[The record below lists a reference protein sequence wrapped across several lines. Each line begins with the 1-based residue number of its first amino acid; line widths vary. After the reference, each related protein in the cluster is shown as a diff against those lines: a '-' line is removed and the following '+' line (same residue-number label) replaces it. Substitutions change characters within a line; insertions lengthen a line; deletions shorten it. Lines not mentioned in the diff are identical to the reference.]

1 MREGTVSSAPCLFV
15 CQVIRPKHTFPTD
28 SEITTEFLVTSSLST
43 EKRMINKANTTGHT
57 VGYIELNKTW
67 ALFHD
72 VLNLHLLLFSHS
84 AVSDPLQPHER
95 QHARLPCP
103 LQSPEVAQTH
113 NH

>member
-1 MREGTVSSAPCLFV
+1 MRPT
-15 CQVIRPKHTFPTD
+15 HTFPTD

-43 EKRMINKANTTGHT
+43 EKTMINKANTTGHT
-57 VGYIELNKTW
+57 VGYTELNKTW

-84 AVSDPLQPHER
+84 VVSDPLQLHELQR
-95 QHARLPCP
+95 ARLPCP
-103 LQSPEVAQTH
+103 SQCTKVAQTH